1 MKFVLFL
8 SFVLML
14 PFIGC
19 QRDKMNSKHLTTAN
33 VKRSLPASLP
43 GNNVSLDTIRQN
55 PSLDTNNTTIVS
67 NVKSSSS
74 QQQTGKLK
82 GTEQNIKKTNTR
94 SYHIIV
100 ASHPRENLA
109 RKDVAKLK
117 AQGFPE
123 AQIITKDQRYR
134 VSIANY
140 TDKQEATKQRDLLAT
155 RLGQSDIWIMLY

>member
-1 MKFVLFL
+1 MKLALFL

-19 QRDKMNSKHLTTAN
+19 QRDKMNSKNLTTTN

-43 GNNVSLDTIRQN
+43 ENHVSLDTIKQN
-55 PSLDTNNTTIVS
+55 PSQDANNTTIAS
-67 NVKSSSS
+67 NVKLSPSR
-74 QQQTGKLK
+74 QETGKQQ

-109 RKDVAKLK
+109 ESQRFPGGTDHYQRSTLSCQYRKLH
-117 AQGFPE
+117 G
-123 AQIITKDQRYR
+123 
-134 VSIANY
+134 
-140 TDKQEATKQRDLLAT
+140 
-155 RLGQSDIWIMLY
+155 

>member
-1 MKFVLFL
+1 MKLVLFL

-19 QRDKMNSKHLTTAN
+19 QRDKMNSKNLTTVN
-33 VKRSLPASLP
+33 VKRNLPASLP
-43 GNNVSLDTIRQN
+43 GNNVSLDTIRQS
-55 PSLDTNNTTIVS
+55 PSQDANNTTITS
-67 NVKSSSS
+67 NVK
-74 QQQTGKLK
+74 
-82 GTEQNIKKTNTR
+82 TR

-109 RKDVAKLK
+109 EKDVTQLK
-117 AQGFPE
+117 AKGFPN

-140 TDKQEATKQRDLLAT
+140 TDKQEATKQRDLLDT
-155 RLGQSDIWIMLY
+155 QLGQSDIWIMLY

>member
-19 QRDKMNSKHLTTAN
+19 QRDKMNSKNLTTAN

-43 GNNVSLDTIRQN
+43 ENHVSLDTIRQN
-55 PSLDTNNTTIVS
+55 PSQNANNTTIAS
-67 NVKSSSS
+67 NVKISPSR
-74 QQQTGKLK
+74 QETGKQQ
-82 GTEQNIKKTNTR
+82 GTEQSTKKIKTK

-109 RKDVAKLK
+109 EKDVTQLK
-117 AQGFPE
+117 AKGFPE

-155 RLGQSDIWIMLY
+155 QLGQSDIWIMLY

>member
-1 MKFVLFL
+1 MKLALFL

-19 QRDKMNSKHLTTAN
+19 QRDKMNSKNLTTTN

-43 GNNVSLDTIRQN
+43 ENHVSLDTIKQN
-55 PSLDTNNTTIVS
+55 PSQDANNTTIAS
-67 NVKSSSS
+67 NVKLSPSR
-74 QQQTGKLK
+74 QETGKQQ

-109 RKDVAKLK
+109 ETDVTQLK
-117 AQGFPE
+117 AKGFPE

-155 RLGQSDIWIMLY
+155 QLGQSDIWIMLY